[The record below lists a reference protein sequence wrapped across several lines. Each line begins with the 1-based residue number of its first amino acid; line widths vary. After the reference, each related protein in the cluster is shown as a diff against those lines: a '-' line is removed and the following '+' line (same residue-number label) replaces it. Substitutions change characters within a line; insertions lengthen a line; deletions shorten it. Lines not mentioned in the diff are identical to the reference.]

1 MVFLQ
6 TLLLAVSLL
15 TSMQE
20 LFREYGFQRNAQ
32 SLYERQA
39 YPAAE
44 KAFERVATLNNRDP
58 ETQSTAQFNQACALY
73 MQGKFYDSATLFAT
87 SAKQGR
93 TNRELRHKAIF
104 NEGNALAMI
113 AVASSAKSE
122 KITLFRQSLNRFK
135 TALLT
140 NPDDGDAKINYEVV
154 RRYLTELETP
164 EKGGSSPQEQ
174 KKNSPAPSSGINN
187 SVASRL
193 LNNAQ
198 QQESSLM
205 RKLPRA
211 TSSSGQGNKNTKDW

>member
-1 MVFLQ
+1 MILLQ

-20 LFREYGFQRNAQ
+20 LFREYRLQRNAQ
-32 SLYERQA
+32 SLYDRQA

-44 KAFERVATLNNRDP
+44 EAFEKLATLNHRDS
-58 ETQSTAQFNQACALY
+58 EAQSTAQFNQACALY
-73 MQGKFYDSATLFAT
+73 MQGKFHDSATLFAT
-87 SAKQGR
+87 SARQGR
-93 TNRELRHKAIF
+93 TNRELRQKAIF
-104 NEGNALAMI
+104 NDGNALAMK
-113 AVASSAKSE
+113 AVGNSAKAE
-122 KITLFRQSLNRFK
+122 KIMLFRQSLNRFK

-154 RRYLTELETP
+154 RRYLQELETP
-164 EKGGSSPQEQ
+164 EKGGASPQEQ
-174 KKNSPAPSSGINN
+174 KKTTPEPSSGLNN

-211 TSSSGQGNKNTKDW
+211 TSSSGQGSKNNKDW